1 MVTYYSPMTF
11 FATSFRLQAPSAI
24 PCDAI
29 SSGRRDRACS
39 PVADMGDIRRTAHGN
54 EAHKPRK
61 PHNQAPANRQKGT
74 RSNQTKAPPSRNQIL
89 GFSFHTA
96 SLPSIREVLIQS
108 ASPGWIRRK
117 ICLCALS
124 VSVVNQIK
132 HFILPLPKPFLQDCG
147 EYHQP

>member
-29 SSGRRDRACS
+29 SSGRRDRACR
-39 PVADMGDIRRTAHGN
+39 PAAGMGDIRRTAHGN

-74 RSNQTKAPPSRNQIL
+74 RSNQIKASPGKTQTSA
-89 GFSFHTA
+89 FSFRPA
-96 SLPSIREVLIQS
+96 SMPSIREVLIQP
-108 ASPGWIRRK
+108 ASPGWIRRI
-117 ICLCALS
+117 ICLCALC

-132 HFILPLPKPFLQDCG
+132 HFTLPLLKSFLQDSG
-147 EYHQP
+147 E